1 MTRSIFRI
9 AVITAAFLMVP
20 AVAMLFTNEVNWG
33 PGDFLTMGA
42 LLFGSGLAY
51 VLITRNI
58 AGRAARIAVGAG
70 LAIVVLTIWAEL
82 AVGIF

>member
-51 VLITRNI
+51 VLITRSI

-70 LAIVVLTIWAEL
+70 LAIVVLTVWAEL